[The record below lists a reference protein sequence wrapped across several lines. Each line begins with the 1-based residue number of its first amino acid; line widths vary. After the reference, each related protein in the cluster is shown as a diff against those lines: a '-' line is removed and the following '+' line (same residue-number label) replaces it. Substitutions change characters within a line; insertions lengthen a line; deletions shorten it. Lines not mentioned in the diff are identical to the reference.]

1 MSLLL
6 NQSPS
11 LKPRA
16 NYRPFALQWAF
27 DAYLLQ
33 NQSHWLG
40 TEVPMSDDVSEYHA
54 LPMAEQDLITQVFRL
69 FTQSDIEVSNNYQ
82 TRLMP
87 EFQTPEV
94 AMMLGSFANA
104 EAIHIHAYSYLLDTL
119 GLPETEYSAF
129 LDYDAMRA
137 KYEYMHGYNAGSLP
151 DLAKTL
157 AVFGAFIEGTALF
170 SSFVILLNFSS
181 RLKVMRGVGQIIA
194 WSIRDESLHSASI
207 CKLYQT
213 VVAENPELQTVEHR
227 EEIEKACRDVIAM
240 EDNFIDTC
248 FRMGGVRGLTAAEV
262 KAYIRYIS
270 NIRMGMLGLTGL
282 FPEHTANPLPW
293 VEEALGGREHANFF
307 ETRVTEYG
315 MAVIDDSWPA

>member
-1 MSLLL
+1 MSLLK
-6 NQSPS
+6 NSPTF
-11 LKPRA
+11 KPRS
-16 NYRPFALQWAF
+16 NYRPFTAQWAF

-40 TEVPMSDDVSEYHA
+40 TEVPMADDISDYNN
-54 LPMAEQDLITQVFRL
+54 LPPNEKDLITQVFRL

-129 LDYDAMRA
+129 LEYDSMRS
-137 KYEYMHGYNAGSLP
+137 KYEYMHGFKAESLA

-157 AVFGAFIEGTALF
+157 AVFGAFIEGTSLF
-170 SSFVILLNFSS
+170 ASFAILLNFQ

-194 WSIRDESLHSASI
+194 WSLVDESLHSANI
-207 CKLYQT
+207 CKLYRT
-213 VVAENPELQTVEHR
+213 LVDENPELQTEEHR
-227 EEIEKACRDVIAM
+227 ADIAKACRDVIEM

-248 FRMGGVRGLTAAEV
+248 FAMGGVRGLTADEV

-270 NIRMGMLGLTGL
+270 NIRMDMLGMKGVY
-282 FPEHTANPLPW
+282 PEHSKNPLPW
-293 VEEALGGREHANFF
+293 VEEALDGKEHANFF
-307 ETRVTEYG
+307 ETKVTEYG
-315 MAVIDDSWPA
+315 KAVIDTSWPE